1 MCDKMSWV
9 KSGEGERLRER
20 LRQMEGR
27 RGMDETIRDKKAC
40 LGFLSMV
47 GLLMRFPMAGEV
59 MVMPS
64 NSQNRKIV
72 ISDNGRLSN
81 VQEIP

>member
-9 KSGEGERLRER
+9 KTGEGERLRER

-27 RGMDETIRDKKAC
+27 REVDETVRGKKTC

-47 GLLMRFPMAGEV
+47 GLLMRFPMTGEV
-59 MVMPS
+59 TVMPS
-64 NSQNRKIV
+64 NSPNRKIV

-81 VQEIP
+81 VQGIP